1 MDGMRF
7 VVSWHVHG
15 TLAADAIFRYK
26 LPCDATLV
34 RVDTCGTAN
43 VTSALK
49 VGTLLPTSDDDGIIK
64 SFAPG
69 ANAVFVTKD
78 RGDFDGALNPDTAE
92 CPHLVKDTVLLL
104 TFTHASASDVDV
116 YLTFLEG

>member
-15 TLAADAIFRYK
+15 TLAADAVFRYK

-49 VGTLLPTSDDDGIIK
+49 IGTLLPTSDDDGIIK

-69 ANAVFVTKD
+69 ANALFVTKD

-92 CPHLVKDTVLLL
+92 CPHLAKDTVLLL

>member
-26 LPCDATLV
+26 LPCDATLI

-49 VGTLLPTSDDDGIIK
+49 IGTLLPTSDDDGIIK
-64 SFAPG
+64 SFTGISDPYEEPEKPEMRID
-69 ANAVFVTKD
+69 TTE
-78 RGDFDGALNPDTAE
+78 LTPDLAA
-92 CPHLVKDTVLLL
+92 HRIIVK
-104 TFTHASASDVDV
+104 
-116 YLTFLEG
+116 LESLGFIR

>member
-15 TLAADAIFRYK
+15 TLSADAIFRYK
-26 LPCDATLV
+26 MPCDATLV

-49 VGTLLPTSDDDGIIK
+49 IGTLLPTSDDDGYVK
-64 SFAPG
+64 SFTPG
-69 ANAVFVTKD
+69 ANATFVTKD
-78 RGDFDGALNPDTAE
+78 RGDFDGALNSDTAE
-92 CPHLVKDTVLLL
+92 CPHIAKDTVLLL
-104 TFTHASASDVDV
+104 RFTHASASDVDV

>member
-1 MDGMRF
+1 MRF

-15 TLAADAIFRYK
+15 TLSADAVFRYK

-49 VGTLLPTSDDDGIIK
+49 IGTLLPTSDDDGIIK
-64 SFAPG
+64 SFTPG
-69 ANAVFVTKD
+69 ANATFVTKD

-92 CPHLVKDTVLLL
+92 CPHLAKDTVLLL

>member
-7 VVSWHVHG
+7 VVTWHVHG
-15 TLAADAIFRYK
+15 TLSADAIFRYK
-26 LPCDATLV
+26 MPCDATLV

-49 VGTLLPTSDDDGIIK
+49 IGTLLPTSDDDGYVK

-69 ANAVFVTKD
+69 ANATFVTKD
-78 RGDFDGALNPDTAE
+78 RGDFDGALNSDTAE
-92 CPHLVKDTVLLL
+92 CPHIAKDTVLLL
-104 TFTHASASDVDV
+104 TFTHASGSDVDV
-116 YLTFLEG
+116 ALTFLEG

>member
-1 MDGMRF
+1 MDGMMWQ
-7 VVSWHVHG
+7 VPWHEHG
-15 TLAADAIFRYK
+15 TLSADLVIRYK
-26 LPCDATLV
+26 MPKDGTLI

-64 SFAPG
+64 SFTPG
-69 ANAVFVTKD
+69 ANAVFVTKE

-92 CPHLVKDTVLLL
+92 CPHIVKDTVLLL
-104 TFTHASASDVDV
+104 TFTHASASDVDIV
-116 YLTFLEG
+116 LTFLEG

>member
-15 TLAADAIFRYK
+15 TLAADAVFRYK

-49 VGTLLPTSDDDGIIK
+49 VGTLLPSSDDDGIIK

>member
-26 LPCDATLV
+26 LPCDATLI

-49 VGTLLPTSDDDGIIK
+49 VGTLLPSSDDDGIIK

-92 CPHLVKDTVLLL
+92 CPHLAQDTVLLL
-104 TFTHASASDVDV
+104 TFTHASASDVDIV
-116 YLTFLEG
+116 LTFLEG

>member
-15 TLAADAIFRYK
+15 TLSADAVFRYK

-49 VGTLLPTSDDDGIIK
+49 IGTLLPTSDDDGIIK
-64 SFAPG
+64 SFTPG
-69 ANAVFVTKD
+69 ANATFVTKD

-92 CPHLVKDTVLLL
+92 CPHLAKDTVLLL

>member
-15 TLAADAIFRYK
+15 TLSADAIFRYK
-26 LPCDATLV
+26 MPCDATLV

-49 VGTLLPTSDDDGIIK
+49 IGTLLPTSDDDGYVK
-64 SFAPG
+64 SFTPG
-69 ANAVFVTKD
+69 ANATFVTKD

-92 CPHLVKDTVLLL
+92 CPHIAKDTVLLL

>member
-7 VVSWHVHG
+7 MVTWHVHG
-15 TLAADAIFRYK
+15 TLSADAIFRYK
-26 LPCDATLV
+26 MPCDATLV

-49 VGTLLPTSDDDGIIK
+49 IGTLLPTSDDDGYIK

-92 CPHLVKDTVLLL
+92 CPHIAKDTVLLL
-104 TFTHASASDVDV
+104 TFTHASGSDVDIA
-116 YLTFLEG
+116 LTFLEG

>member
-7 VVSWHVHG
+7 VVAWHIHG
-15 TLAADAIFRYK
+15 TLTGNAIIRYK

-34 RVDTCGTAN
+34 QVDTCGTAN
-43 VTSALK
+43 VTSGLII
-49 VGTLLPTSDDDGIIK
+49 GTLLPTSDDNGLIA
-64 SFAPG
+64 SFVPG

-92 CPHLVKDTVLLL
+92 CPHLAKGTVLLL
-104 TFTHASASDVDV
+104 TFTHASASDVDIA
-116 YLTFLEG
+116 LTFLEG